1 MKNNTFCIAN
11 WKMNMDFKQIDCYF
25 KEFEDYV
32 PFTDEEDLVKKIHYY
47 LQNEEERKRI
57 AANGRNKTIKKYNGD
72 IFWKK
77 IFKHINF
84 S

>member
-1 MKNNTFCIAN
+1 MSEQENPDVIENKNR
-11 WKMNMDFKQIDCYF
+11 NMQEQEALEYEFKLL
-25 KEFEDYV
+25 KESKEA
-32 PFTDEEDLVKKIHYY
+32 
-47 LQNEEERKRI
+47 ERKRI

-77 IFKHINF
+77 IFKQINF